1 MVEPQEAPQFG
12 KKVFSADANE
22 ERLVEILYSKTPS
35 EGEKGANLS
44 RKKSG
49 QGAGRDDEL
58 VEGREESDTG
68 KGGYLEKD
76 QKNESLSDEAE
87 KKENRMMKGKSKLEN
102 RTVTR

>member
-1 MVEPQEAPQFG
+1 MNLL

-58 VEGREESDTG
+58 
-68 KGGYLEKD
+68 
-76 QKNESLSDEAE
+76 
-87 KKENRMMKGKSKLEN
+87 
-102 RTVTR
+102 